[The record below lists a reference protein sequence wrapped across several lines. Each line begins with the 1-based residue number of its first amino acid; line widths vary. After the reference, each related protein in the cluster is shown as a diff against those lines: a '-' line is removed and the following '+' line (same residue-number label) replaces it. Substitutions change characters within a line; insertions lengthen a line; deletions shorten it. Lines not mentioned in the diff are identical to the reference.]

1 MSSENTP
8 LLSKE
13 ELNKIFQEEKSK
25 ADTLTRESKY
35 PEAISAYEE
44 LIQKINKELKLNKDL
59 IKEDK
64 DSIIREF
71 LLTTHSNL
79 CLISIKQK
87 DWNSALKNANFILK
101 FEKNNIKAM
110 YRKCYSEINLREYEK
125 AQETLS
131 ELKKLMPENTELRN
145 LENMFDEKKTEDK
158 LKEMRKYK
166 NMMKCLHK
174 VNEEEEYKN
183 MSKIGRF
190 FYNCKGVCKRI
201 FCCCNKR
208 RTVKKIN

>member
-8 LLSKE
+8 LMSKE

>member
-1 MSSENTP
+1 MSSEDTP

-35 PEAISAYEE
+35 SEAIGAYEE
-44 LIQKINKELKLNKDL
+44 LIKKINKELKLNKDL
-59 IKEDK
+59 TKEEK

-71 LLTTHSNL
+71 LLTSHSNL

-87 DWNSALKNANFILK
+87 DWNSAIKNANFILR

-110 YRKCYSEINLREYEK
+110 YRKCYSEINLREYEN
-125 AQETLS
+125 AQGTLS
-131 ELKKLMPENTELRN
+131 ELKKLMPENTELKN
-145 LENMFDEKKTEDK
+145 LENMFDEKKTEDN
-158 LKEMRKYK
+158 LKEMKKYR

-190 FYNCKGVCKRI
+190 FYDCKGVCRRI

>member
-13 ELNKIFQEEKSK
+13 ELNKIFQEEKTK

-35 PEAISAYEE
+35 SEAISAYEE
-44 LIQKINKELKLNKDL
+44 LIKKINKELKLNKDL
-59 IKEDK
+59 IKEEK

-71 LLTTHSNL
+71 LLTSHSNL

-87 DWNSALKNANFILK
+87 DWNSAIKNANFILR

-110 YRKCYSEINLREYEK
+110 YRKCYSQINMREYEN

-131 ELKKLMPENTELRN
+131 ELKKLMPENTELKN
-145 LENMFDEKKTEDK
+145 LENMFDEKKTEDN
-158 LKEMRKYK
+158 LKEMKKYR
-166 NMMKCLHK
+166 NMMKCYHK
-174 VNEEEEYKN
+174 INEEEEYKN

-190 FYNCKGVCKRI
+190 FYDCKGVCRRI

>member
-13 ELNKIFQEEKSK
+13 ELNKIFQEEKTK

-35 PEAISAYEE
+35 SEAISAYEE
-44 LIQKINKELKLNKDL
+44 LIKKINKELKLNKDL
-59 IKEDK
+59 IKEEK

-71 LLTTHSNL
+71 LLTSHSNL

-87 DWNSALKNANFILK
+87 DWNSAIKNANFILR
-101 FEKNNIKAM
+101 FEKNNIKAL
-110 YRKCYSEINLREYEK
+110 YRKCYSQINMREYK
-125 AQETLS
+125 NAQETLS
-131 ELKKLMPENTELRN
+131 ELKKLMPENTELKN
-145 LENMFDEKKTEDK
+145 LENMFDEKKTEDN
-158 LKEMRKYK
+158 LKEMKKYR
-166 NMMKCLHK
+166 NMMKCYHK
-174 VNEEEEYKN
+174 MNEEEEYKN

-190 FYNCKGVCKRI
+190 FYDCKGVCRRI

>member
-35 PEAISAYEE
+35 SEAIGAYEE
-44 LIQKINKELKLNKDL
+44 LIKKINKELKLNKDL
-59 IKEDK
+59 TKEEK

-71 LLTTHSNL
+71 LLTAHSNL

-110 YRKCYSEINLREYEK
+110 YRKCYSEINMREYEN
-125 AQETLS
+125 AQETLN
-131 ELKKLMPENTELRN
+131 ELKKLMPENTELKN
-145 LENMFDEKKTEDK
+145 LENMFDEKKTEDN
-158 LKEMRKYK
+158 LKEMKKYR
-166 NMMKCLHK
+166 NMMKRLHK
-174 VNEEEEYKN
+174 VNEEEEYNN

-190 FYNCKGVCKRI
+190 FYDCKGVCRRI

>member
-13 ELNKIFQEEKSK
+13 ELNKIFQEEKTK

-35 PEAISAYEE
+35 SEAISAYEE
-44 LIQKINKELKLNKDL
+44 LIKKINKELKLNKDL
-59 IKEDK
+59 IKEEK

-71 LLTTHSNL
+71 LLTSHSNL

-87 DWNSALKNANFILK
+87 DWNSAIKNANFILR

-110 YRKCYSEINLREYEK
+110 YRKCYSQINMREYEN

-131 ELKKLMPENTELRN
+131 ELKKLMPENTELKN
-145 LENMFDEKKTEDK
+145 LENMFDEKKTEDN
-158 LKEMRKYK
+158 LKEMKKYR
-166 NMMKCLHK
+166 NMMKCYHK
-174 VNEEEEYKN
+174 MNEEEEYKN

-190 FYNCKGVCKRI
+190 FYDCKGVCRRI

>member
-71 LLTTHSNL
+71 LLTSHSNL

>member
-8 LLSKE
+8 LMSKE

-35 PEAISAYEE
+35 SEAIGAYEE
-44 LIQKINKELKLNKDL
+44 LIKKINKELKLNKDL
-59 IKEDK
+59 VKEEK

-71 LLTTHSNL
+71 LLTSHSNL

-87 DWNSALKNANFILK
+87 DWKSALKNANFILR
-101 FEKNNIKAM
+101 FDKNNIKAM
-110 YRKCYSEINLREYEK
+110 YRKCYSEINLREYEN
-125 AQETLS
+125 AQETLN
-131 ELKKLMPENTELRN
+131 ELKKLMPENTELKN
-145 LENMFDEKKTEDK
+145 LENMFDEKKTEDN
-158 LKEMRKYK
+158 LMEMKKYR
-166 NMMKCLHK
+166 NMMKYYHK
-174 VNEEEEYKN
+174 MNEEEEYKN

-190 FYNCKGVCKRI
+190 FYDCKGVCRRI

-208 RTVKKIN
+208 RTVKKID

>member
-13 ELNKIFQEEKSK
+13 ELNKIFQEEKTK

-35 PEAISAYEE
+35 SEAISAYEE
-44 LIQKINKELKLNKDL
+44 LIKKINKELKLNKDL
-59 IKEDK
+59 IKEEK

-71 LLTTHSNL
+71 LLTSHSNL

-87 DWNSALKNANFILK
+87 DWNSAIKNANFILR

-110 YRKCYSEINLREYEK
+110 YRKCYSQINMREYEN
-125 AQETLS
+125 AQETLN
-131 ELKKLMPENTELRN
+131 ELKKLMPENTELKN
-145 LENMFDEKKTEDK
+145 LENMFDEKKTEDN
-158 LKEMRKYK
+158 LKEMKKYR
-166 NMMKCLHK
+166 NMMKCYHK
-174 VNEEEEYKN
+174 MNEEEEYNN

-190 FYNCKGVCKRI
+190 FYDCKGVCRRI

-208 RTVKKIN
+208 RTVKKII

>member
-1 MSSENTP
+1 MSSENAP

>member
-35 PEAISAYEE
+35 SEAISAYEE
-44 LIQKINKELKLNKDL
+44 LIKKINKELKLNKDL
-59 IKEDK
+59 TKEEK

-71 LLTTHSNL
+71 LLTSHSNL

-87 DWNSALKNANFILK
+87 DWNSAIKNANFILR

-110 YRKCYSEINLREYEK
+110 YRKCYSQINMREYEN

-131 ELKKLMPENTELRN
+131 ELKKLMPENTELKN
-145 LENMFDEKKTEDK
+145 LENMFDEKKTEDN
-158 LKEMRKYK
+158 LKEMKKYR
-166 NMMKCLHK
+166 NMMKCYHK
-174 VNEEEEYKN
+174 MNEEEEYKN

-190 FYNCKGVCKRI
+190 FYDCKGVCRRI

>member
-190 FYNCKGVCKRI
+190 FYNCKDVCKRI

-208 RTVKKIN
+208 RTVKKID

>member
-25 ADTLTRESKY
+25 ADTLIRESKY
-35 PEAISAYEE
+35 SEAISSYEE
-44 LIQKINKELKLNKDL
+44 LIKKINKELKLNKDL
-59 IKEDK
+59 IKEEK

-71 LLTTHSNL
+71 LLTSHSNL

-87 DWNSALKNANFILK
+87 DWNSAVKNANFILRFDK
-101 FEKNNIKAM
+101 TNIKAM
-110 YRKCYSEINLREYEK
+110 YRKCYSQINMREYEN
-125 AQETLS
+125 AQETLN
-131 ELKKLMPENTELRN
+131 ELKKLMPENTELKN
-145 LENMFDEKKTEDK
+145 LENMFDEKKTEDN
-158 LKEMRKYK
+158 LKEIKKYR

-190 FYNCKGVCKRI
+190 FYDCKGVCRRI

>member
-13 ELNKIFQEEKSK
+13 ELNKIFQEEKAK

-35 PEAISAYEE
+35 SEAIGAYEE
-44 LIQKINKELKLNKDL
+44 LIKKINKELKLNKDL
-59 IKEDK
+59 TKEEK

-71 LLTTHSNL
+71 LLTSHSNL

-87 DWNSALKNANFILK
+87 DWNSAIKNANFILR

-110 YRKCYSEINLREYEK
+110 YRKCYSEINLREYEN

-131 ELKKLMPENTELRN
+131 ELKKLMPENTELKN
-145 LENMFDEKKTEDK
+145 LENMFDEKKTEDN
-158 LKEMRKYK
+158 LKEMKKYR
-166 NMMKCLHK
+166 NMMKCYHK
-174 VNEEEEYKN
+174 MNEEEEYKN

-190 FYNCKGVCKRI
+190 FYDCKGVCRRI

>member
-13 ELNKIFQEEKSK
+13 ELNKIFQEEKTK

-35 PEAISAYEE
+35 SEAISAYEE
-44 LIQKINKELKLNKDL
+44 LIKKINKELKLNKDL
-59 IKEDK
+59 IKEEK

-71 LLTTHSNL
+71 LLTSHSNL

-87 DWNSALKNANFILK
+87 DWNSAIKNANFILR
-101 FEKNNIKAM
+101 FEKNNIKAI
-110 YRKCYSEINLREYEK
+110 YRKCYSQINMREYEN
-125 AQETLS
+125 AQETLN
-131 ELKKLMPENTELRN
+131 ELKKLMPENTELKN
-145 LENMFDEKKTEDK
+145 LENMFDEKKTEDN
-158 LKEMRKYK
+158 LKEMKKYR
-166 NMMKCLHK
+166 NMMKCYHK
-174 VNEEEEYKN
+174 MNEEEEYNN

-190 FYNCKGVCKRI
+190 FYDCKGVCRRI

-208 RTVKKIN
+208 RTVKKII